1 MKTETGPE
9 PVHRPLELDPKRAG
23 RLDRK
28 PYGIIDI
35 GSNSVRL
42 VVYDQLG
49 RAPLPRFNEKSL
61 CRLGDGLAQTGR
73 IAEEGYRRTVEAVRR
88 FRAIA
93 DAMGVSR
100 LDATATEA
108 VRRAE
113 NGRDLVEAIRE
124 EAGVED
130 VLPQGFQGLVEAV
143 YVSADDRRAGEGI
156 F

>member
-1 MKTETGPE
+1 MSADVQTGL
-9 PVHRPLELDPKRAG
+9 VHRPLDLDPKRAG
-23 RLDRK
+23 RLDRA

-73 IAEEGYRRTVEAVRR
+73 ISEEGYHRTIEAVRR

-108 VRRAE
+108 VRQEIKPNSPAFFPS
-113 NGRDLVEAIRE
+113 LVA
-124 EAGVED
+124 
-130 VLPQGFQGLVEAV
+130 LPRGGTWLLIATGGPNWGCFILTLPE
-143 YVSADDRRAGEGI
+143 
-156 F
+156 